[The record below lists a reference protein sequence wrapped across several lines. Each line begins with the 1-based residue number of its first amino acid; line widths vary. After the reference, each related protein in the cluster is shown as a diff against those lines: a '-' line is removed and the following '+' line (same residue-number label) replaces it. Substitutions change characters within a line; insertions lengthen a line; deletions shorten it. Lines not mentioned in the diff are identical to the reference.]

1 MTISDSGLNAAP
13 PIRSAGPFPGPH
25 EDVPVVDL
33 PGTDNP
39 DLPDPGGPGTTDSP
53 VPGNDLPPSRP
64 TDPDFV

>member
-1 MTISDSGLNAAP
+1 MPTTAP
-13 PIRSAGPFPGPH
+13 SPFPGPH

-53 VPGNDLPPSRP
+53 APGNDLPPSRP

>member
-1 MTISDSGLNAAP
+1 MPITDPGFSATP
-13 PIRSAGPFPGPH
+13 PNPFPGPH
-25 EDVPVVDL
+25 EDIPGVGL

-64 TDPDFV
+64 TDPDFA

>member
-1 MTISDSGLNAAP
+1 MPITDPGFSAAP
-13 PIRSAGPFPGPH
+13 PNPFPGPH
-25 EDVPVVDL
+25 EDIPGTDL